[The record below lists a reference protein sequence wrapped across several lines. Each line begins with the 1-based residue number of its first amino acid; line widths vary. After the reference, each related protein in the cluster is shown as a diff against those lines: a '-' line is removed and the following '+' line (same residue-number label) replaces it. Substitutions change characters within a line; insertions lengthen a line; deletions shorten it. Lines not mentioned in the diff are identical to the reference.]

1 MGSLVGQSAQQR
13 LLIVDDDQLVG
24 RTLEIIARRQGF
36 DVRFTCE
43 AMRFLELVGQW
54 RPNVV
59 AIDLVMPGMDGV
71 QVLAELANRS
81 FSEHVIITSGVGH
94 RVLDAAGRSAREHG
108 LHIAGV
114 LPKPF
119 TRDDVR
125 ALLDRCGTD
134 GEPASVVVRGGEP
147 SAPTVDIDTLR
158 TALEERQFFLE
169 YQPKVHCADGTLAG
183 LEALVR
189 WRHPERGVVYPDR
202 FIEPLEEGGLMGD
215 LTGQVMGMALAWF
228 SGLRLPEDG
237 DIPVM
242 LSLNISARSLEDEGL
257 VERFAR
263 RCRRYRVDPSRIIFE
278 LTETSAMSDPV
289 RSLELLTRLRV
300 MGFQLS
306 IDDFGTGFS
315 SMLQL
320 VRLPF
325 SEIKVDKS
333 FVMSAEES
341 EESRNVVRSIVEL
354 GKSLGLRTT
363 AEGIE
368 SQWALDFLRPLG
380 CDFCQGYFISRP
392 VDGDAIRER
401 WKI

>member
-1 MGSLVGQSAQQR
+1 MNETRNQR
-13 LLIVDDDQLVG
+13 LLIVDDDELVG
-24 RTLEIIARRQGF
+24 RTIELIAKREGF
-36 DVRFTCE
+36 DVRVTCDPE
-43 AMRFLELVGQW
+43 RFLDLIGEW
-54 RPNVV
+54 RPDVV

-71 QVLAELANRS
+71 QVLAELGSRK
-81 FSEHVIITSGVGH
+81 FSESVIITSGVGH

-108 LHIAGV
+108 LHIAGI
-114 LPKPF
+114 LSKPF
-119 TRDDVR
+119 TREDVR
-125 ALLDRCGTD
+125 TLLNRCGID
-134 GEPASVVVRGGEP
+134 GEPAAAVQRARAPNAP
-147 SAPTVDIDTLR
+147 SIDIDALR

-169 YQPKVHCADGTLAG
+169 YQPKINCADCSLAG

-189 WRHPERGVVYPDR
+189 WRHPELGVIYPDR
-202 FIEPLEEGGLMGD
+202 FIEQLEEEGLMAD
-215 LTGQVMGMALAWF
+215 LTGQVMDMALAWF
-228 SGLRLPEDG
+228 SGLRLPEDSES
-237 DIPVM
+237 PVM
-242 LSLNISARSLEDEGL
+242 LSLNMSARCLEDEVL
-257 VERFAR
+257 VDRFAR
-263 RCRRYRVDPSRIIFE
+263 RCRRHGVDPSRIIFE
-278 LTETSAMSDPV
+278 LTETSAMRDPL

-333 FVMSAEES
+333 FVMSAETS

-354 GKSLGLRTT
+354 GKSLGIMTT

-380 CDFCQGYFISRP
+380 CDFCQGYYISRP

-401 WKI
+401 WDI